1 MDQGAT
7 DGVTKSITPKLV
19 HMACLFKDQL
29 EQTKHETI
37 IPGVLDDLVCLWTN
51 EIS

>member
-29 EQTKHETI
+29 ERTKHETI